1 MIRGINVNI
10 HDLLKKSIEL
20 GASDIHITINSTP
33 IARVKGSFVN
43 LSETV
48 LTKEH
53 TQAMTREIAG
63 EKNFKRIEEDGEC
76 DFSVSIESGER
87 FRVNA
92 YKQKGDYALAIRV
105 INIIIPS
112 FEEQKG
118 NFAIAIRTITSHIPD
133 FDTLGLPEVLKNFAE
148 KHKGLVLVTGPTG
161 SGKSTTLASLINI
174 INENQQRHIITLED
188 PIEYV
193 HDHKQSLVN
202 QREIGQDTESFNSAL
217 RAILRQDPDV
227 ILVGEMRDPETISIA
242 LTAAETGHLV
252 FSTLHTVG
260 AAKTIDRIVDMF
272 PSEQQQQVRTQ
283 LSTVCEG
290 VVSQQLIKTIDG
302 RKRVAALE
310 VMVANPAIRNLIR
323 ENKTYQIQNIIQ
335 TGSKQGMQSMDQEL
349 VNLYRRGL
357 ISRDSVLSR
366 CTDYEFTSR
375 LVGERY

>member
-1 MIRGINVNI
+1 MNI

-92 YKQKGDYALAIRV
+92 YKQKG
-105 INIIIPS
+105 
-112 FEEQKG
+112 

-193 HDHKQSLVN
+193 H
-202 QREIGQDTESFNSAL
+202 DTESFNSAL

>member
-1 MIRGINVNI
+1 MIIE
-10 HDLLKKSIEL
+10 DLLKEL
-20 GASDIHITINSTP
+20 TNKKGSDLHISSKLPP
-33 IARVKGSFVN
+33 IARIDGK
-43 LSETV
+43 LIRLDYDP
-48 LTKEH
+48 LTPEQVESLLFPMMSNEQRRH
-53 TQAMTREIAG
+53 LEQEW
-63 EKNFKRIEEDGEC
+63 EL
-76 DFSVSIESGER
+76 DFSYGIENVGR
-87 FRVNA
+87 FRVNF
-92 YKQKGDYALAIRV
+92 YKDKGCYAAA
-105 INIIIPS
+105 
-112 FEEQKG
+112 F
-118 NFAIAIRTITSHIPD
+118 RTIATSAPQLEE
-133 FDTLGLPEVLKNFAE
+133 LGMPPIVTTIAE
-148 KHKGLVLVTGPTG
+148 KPRGLVLVTGPTG
-161 SGKSTTLASLINI
+161 SGKSTTLAAMVDYINRTRA
-174 INENQQRHIITLED
+174 EHILTIED
-188 PIEYV
+188 PVEFV
-193 HDHKQSLVN
+193 HTSKMSVIH
-202 QREIGQDTESFNSAL
+202 QRELGMDTRSFANALKSAL
-217 RAILRQDPDV
+217 REDPDI
-227 ILVGEMRDPETISIA
+227 ILVGEMRDHETIALA

-260 AAKTIDRIVDMF
+260 AAKTIYRIVDMF

>member
-1 MIRGINVNI
+1 MNI

-53 TQAMTREIAG
+53 TQSMTREIAG

-92 YKQKGDYALAIRV
+92 YK
-105 INIIIPS
+105 
-112 FEEQKG
+112 QKG

-202 QREIGQDTESFNSAL
+202 QREI
-217 RAILRQDPDV
+217 LRQDPDV

-310 VMVANPAIRNLIR
+310 SSYKKPYKR
-323 ENKTYQIQNIIQ
+323 
-335 TGSKQGMQSMDQEL
+335 KQD
-349 VNLYRRGL
+349 
-357 ISRDSVLSR
+357 LSNTKHNTNR
-366 CTDYEFTSR
+366 K
-375 LVGERY
+375 